1 MNEKDTCC
9 LGKILQVIDVLQKN
23 VERIDDINDGCTKP
37 YLGNSTNVVCFNT
50 RPVTFYTSNG
60 KIVEASYQCNGSSF
74 TSSVFRVE
82 NVDDCCVTCSILEKD
97 NDSTNTNSP
106 YISTNQTIIFN
117 LDCICAIQCLND
129 VIVENI

>member
-1 MNEKDTCC
+1 MNDKETCC

-23 VERIDDINDGCTKP
+23 AEKIDNMNDGCTKTF
-37 YLGNSTNVVCFNT
+37 LGNSTYVVCFNT

-60 KIVEASYQCNGSSF
+60 EIVEASYQNGEQAL

-82 NVDDCCVTCSILEKD
+82 NVDDCCVTCSILAPNSE
-97 NDSTNTNSP
+97 TVANSP
-106 YISTNQTIIFN
+106 YVTTNQTIIFN

-129 VIVENI
+129 VIVESI